1 MTDILIRRALAADA
15 AELTTCFERA
25 WAPVL
30 ARGISLPPVSE
41 GLAGDIASHLVWV
54 AQRAKQQE
62 EPEKEQQKEQ
72 QDGRLLGGLV
82 AVADRSHLHIANLAV
97 DPEAQGLGVSR
108 VLLAQAEQYC
118 LLQGWKELRLS
129 THIEMPEN
137 VALYSHLG
145 WRITAQDGLKV
156 LMSKAAKAL

>member
-1 MTDILIRRALAADA
+1 MSDNDNIIIRRAVATDVAA
-15 AELTTCFERA
+15 LTICFERA

-41 GLAGDIASHLVWV
+41 GLAGDIDSHLVWV
-54 AQRAKQQE
+54 AQRAGQQ
-62 EPEKEQQKEQ
+62 
-72 QDGRLLGGLV
+72 GRRLLGGLV
-82 AVADRSHLHIANLAV
+82 ALADTSHLHIANLAV
-97 DPEAQGLGVSR
+97 APEAQGLGVSR
-108 VLLAQAEQYC
+108 SLLAQAERYC
-118 LLQGWKELRLS
+118 LMHGLKELRLS

-145 WRITAQDGLKV
+145 WRITAQDGVKV